1 MNQSRLLLGVLLLS
15 LFSFGLFQ
23 IGSSLN
29 GSAVLGDSTISQPII
44 ARPDVVPCQVIIPIV
59 KSYCTDSKNWLICK
73 TLDNVLKTY
82 CP

>member
-23 IGSSLN
+23 ISSSFN
-29 GSAVLGDSTISQPII
+29 GSAVLGDSTISQPVV
-44 ARPDVVPCQVIIPIV
+44 AHPDAIPCQVIIPIIN
-59 KSYCTDSKNWLICK
+59 SYCADSNNWLICK
-73 TLDNVLKTY
+73 TLDNVSKTY